1 MGREVTFLDDIHR
14 YKSYVFSDA
23 YAGRGGHAAPRHRL
37 SAGFRGLEFRLFY
50 WRLHLGRGVCV
61 WAWGTDIYIVAGQR
75 IRDANYW
82 GSGATTLE
90 WSVPTPAP
98 AHTFETL
105 PSIR

>member
-23 YAGRGGHAAPRHRL
+23 YAGRGWHAAPRHRL

-61 WAWGTDIYIVAGQR
+61 WAWGTDIYHCCRPTDPGCQLLG
-75 IRDANYW
+75 IRRDHI
-82 GSGATTLE
+82 GME
-90 WSVPTPAP
+90 RP
-98 AHTFETL
+98 HTG
-105 PSIR
+105 PRAYIRNLA